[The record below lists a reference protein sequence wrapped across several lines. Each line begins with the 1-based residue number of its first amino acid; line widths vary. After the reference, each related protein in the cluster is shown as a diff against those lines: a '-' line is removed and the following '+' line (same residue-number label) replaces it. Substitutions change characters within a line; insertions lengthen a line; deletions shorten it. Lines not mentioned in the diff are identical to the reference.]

1 MSYTQVVKPK
11 IYYFNEILEYL
22 NELYLFAGYVI
33 YEQKIH
39 FMIVQKLKTN
49 LKQKIQLKIK

>member
-33 YEQKIH
+33 YEQKIY